1 MPVCLKIRV
10 SEEKCDKED
19 KAVNLRV
26 VGTDLY
32 RKCEE
37 ASVSTKL
44 LNYINIV
51 LLRATKWRQCEVLIE
66 KLNINF
72 AEHCLHLGLHC
83 VLSVN

>member
-1 MPVCLKIRV
+1 MCICLKIRV

-26 VGTDLY
+26 VGTDFY

-37 ASVSTKL
+37 ASFSSKL

-51 LLRATKWRQCEVLIE
+51 LLTASKWR
-66 KLNINF
+66 
-72 AEHCLHLGLHC
+72 
-83 VLSVN
+83 